1 MLAPLPTP
9 FPTPNAADPF
19 GLAACLTDWCGLL
32 RAAREIR
39 DVDAEM
45 MATLVEPDAD
55 RPAAPD
61 FRTAGRSRPLPESRK
76 RPL

>member
-1 MLAPLPTP
+1 MPVP

-39 DVDAEM
+39 NVDAEM
-45 MATLVEPDAD
+45 MATLVEAEAD
-55 RPAAPD
+55 RPVAPGP
-61 FRTAGRSRPLPESRK
+61 RAAGRFRPLPGSGK
-76 RPL
+76 RRS